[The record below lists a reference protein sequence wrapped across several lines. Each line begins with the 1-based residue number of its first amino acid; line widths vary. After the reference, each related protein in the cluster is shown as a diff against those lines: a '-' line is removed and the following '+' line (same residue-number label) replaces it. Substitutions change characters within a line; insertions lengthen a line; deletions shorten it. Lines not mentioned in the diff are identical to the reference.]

1 MSINPFSYKISLK
14 KGKRDTPYFTQNLLK
29 KFRLVDSDLLN
40 TGKMLTY
47 DMPKNKA
54 SFDYKAKIIPMI
66 LKLFVLIK
74 LGDKVAIPL

>member
-1 MSINPFSYKISLK
+1 
-14 KGKRDTPYFTQNLLK
+14 
-29 KFRLVDSDLLN
+29 
-40 TGKMLTY
+40 MLTY

-74 LGDKVAIPL
+74 LGDKVALPV